1 MIYIISPFWHE
12 DESVRDRRRNIA
24 IRYTDALI
32 KRGVNVFCPL
42 KYSQN
47 NITKS
52 TKEEGYWLS
61 FDVEIMRCADEV
73 HVLKVDGWKE
83 SKGVAIEIKEADK
96 LKIPIKYIST
106 VSSISI
112 MGSRTLTSEQ
122 CVPVLK
128 DVMEELNPRRI
139 VIPAEPAG
147 ACAVARKFAIDTHTE
162 TLLICK
168 QVHRAAGQYEARTAI
183 VLAESDC
190 CVFLHDGISKG
201 TRNEVEMCIEL
212 GIPYIY
218 YKLDGDKLKKSKY
231 IKNSDTGAD
240 DNDNDIS
247 VSNMALD
254 LDFNF
259 DI

>member
-1 MIYIISPFWHE
+1 MIYIISPFWHDIE
-12 DESVRDRRRNIA
+12 IIREQRRNIA

-52 TKEEGYWLS
+52 TTEEGYWLS
-61 FDVEIMRCADEV
+61 FDIEIMRCADEV
-73 HVLKVDGWKE
+73 HVLKIDGWKE
-83 SKGVAIEIKEADK
+83 SKGVEIEIKEAGR
-96 LKIPIKYIST
+96 LKIPIKYISK
-106 VSSISI
+106 VGSISI
-112 MGSRTLTSEQ
+112 MGSRTLTSKQ
-122 CVPVLK
+122 CMPVLK
-128 DVMEELNPRRI
+128 DVVEELNPRRI
-139 VIPAEPAG
+139 VIPAEPEG
-147 ACAVARKFAIDTHTE
+147 ACAVARKFATATHTE
-162 TLLICK
+162 SLLICK
-168 QVHRAAGQYEARTAI
+168 QVHRAAGQYEARTAL

-190 CVFLHDGISKG
+190 CVFLHDGTSKG

-218 YKLDGDKLKKSKY
+218 YKLNGDKLKKSKY
-231 IKNSDTGAD
+231 MENSDTSAD
-240 DNDNDIS
+240 DNDIS
-247 VSNMALD
+247 VSDMELD